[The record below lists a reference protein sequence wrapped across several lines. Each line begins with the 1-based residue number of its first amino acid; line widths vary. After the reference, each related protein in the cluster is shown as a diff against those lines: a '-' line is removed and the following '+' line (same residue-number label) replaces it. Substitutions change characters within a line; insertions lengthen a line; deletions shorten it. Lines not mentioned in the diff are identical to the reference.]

1 MKRFLTILFVVSITF
16 VFSQKKIIDPSVYN
30 DWKKNEAQIISNNGQ
45 YVAYEI
51 NPHKGDGLL
60 FLHQLSTGITD
71 SFPRGK
77 EAKFSFDGD
86 YLTFKI
92 TPGFDTLRNC
102 ELQKVD
108 KKKWP
113 KDTLGIYILST
124 DSLLKIP
131 MLKSFSVGEENNWM
145 SYTLDENTLKSEK
158 KAADKKEEK
167 KKKKKKCCA
176 LNSGKNAKKG
186 KKKAAEKP
194 SYTSDGKVLT
204 LLQPIVKKEYAFKD
218 VTDYVLSENGKQ
230 LAFVEHKKEKS
241 DSFQLQLVSM
251 EDGKCTPILAKQ
263 QAIKSL
269 VFDKSGQNL
278 AFLASQ
284 DTTKVKVF
292 GLNVYSLSS
301 GKNLLIDTTHVRI
314 PKEDAVS
321 ENKEPRFTEDDRFL
335 YFGVTER
342 PKNEEKDSL
351 LDSEKVRLDI
361 WHYQDTRLQPQQ
373 LVELKRDLKKTDFYV
388 LHLADGKVLKL
399 ADDTLNVRAVE
410 KQIGNYLFASSN
422 EKYKIE
428 SQWEVLNPED
438 HYRISLLDG
447 TVELL
452 KKRVAFDG
460 TLSPNGAFYS
470 YFDAQKSN
478 YFLLDLNTK
487 KETCMTCSTT
497 KINWQ
502 EDVNGMPMAAGPFGV
517 KGYAKG
523 ENELYLLSQY
533 DIWSYNISQNKLSC
547 ITNKEGEQRKIRL
560 NPLLWSNDSVYVDFA
575 NVYIEGFNEK
585 TKGSHIFYIMDHGN
599 HTDLVEKYYTDHKIT
614 FIKRSKNNETIA
626 FRKMSLQEYPE
637 IRITQNDFQTEKILT
652 NTNPQQS
659 EYNWAQVELVQWK
672 SYDGI
677 PLEGLLYKPENYDAT
692 KKYPLLVYFYE
703 LYSDDLHNH
712 YAPKPTASVIYATEY
727 ASAGYVVFIPD
738 IRYKAGYPAKSAYN
752 CIMSGTDHVLNLF
765 PAIDSTKMGLQGQ
778 SWGGYQTAQLITMT
792 KRYAAAMAG
801 APVSNMFSAYGGI
814 RWGSG
819 MNRQFQYERTQSRIG
834 KTIWE
839 APELYVENSPL
850 FHVPNITTP
859 LLIMH
864 NDKDGSVP
872 WYQGI
877 ELFTAMKRLGKPCW
891 LLNYNGDDHNLMQNA
906 NRMDLSIRMRQY
918 FDYYLQGKPAPKWLL
933 EGIPAVD
940 KGKEMGY

>member
-1 MKRFLTILFVVSITF
+1 
-16 VFSQKKIIDPSVYN
+16 
-30 DWKKNEAQIISNNGQ
+30 
-45 YVAYEI
+45 
-51 NPHKGDGLL
+51 
-60 FLHQLSTGITD
+60 
-71 SFPRGK
+71 
-77 EAKFSFDGD
+77 
-86 YLTFKI
+86 
-92 TPGFDTLRNC
+92 
-102 ELQKVD
+102 
-108 KKKWP
+108 
-113 KDTLGIYILST
+113 
-124 DSLLKIP
+124 
-131 MLKSFSVGEENNWM
+131 
-145 SYTLDENTLKSEK
+145 
-158 KAADKKEEK
+158 
-167 KKKKKKCCA
+167 
-176 LNSGKNAKKG
+176 
-186 KKKAAEKP
+186 
-194 SYTSDGKVLT
+194 
-204 LLQPIVKKEYAFKD
+204 
-218 VTDYVLSENGKQ
+218 
-230 LAFVEHKKEKS
+230 VEHKKEKS

-251 EDGKCTPILAKQ
+251 EDGKRTPILAKQ

-284 DTTKVKVF
+284 DSSKVKVF
-292 GLNVYSLSS
+292 GLNVYALNSN
-301 GKNLLIDTTHVRI
+301 KNTLIDTTHVRI

-321 ENKEPRFTEDDRFL
+321 ENKEPRFTEDGRFL

-388 LHLADGKVLKL
+388 LHLSDGKVLKL

-410 KQIGNYLFASSN
+410 KQIGNYLFASST

-460 TLSPNGAFYS
+460 TLSPNGEFYS
-470 YFDAQKSN
+470 YFDAQKTN

-487 KETCMTCSTT
+487 KETCITCSST

-533 DIWSYNISQNKLSC
+533 DIWGYNIAQNKLSC

-560 NPLLWSNDSVYVDFA
+560 NPLLWSNDSVYVDFS

-585 TKGSHIFYIMDHGN
+585 TKGSHIFYIMDHGD

-614 FIKRSKNNETIA
+614 FIKRSKNKETIA

-637 IRITQNDFQTEKILT
+637 IRITQNDFQTEKILS

-692 KKYPLLVYFYE
+692 IKYPLLVYFYE

-727 ASAGYVVFIPD
+727 ASAGYMVFIPD

-752 CIMSGTDHVLNLF
+752 CIMSGTDHVLKLF

-864 NDKDGSVP
+864 NDKDGAVP

>member
-1 MKRFLTILFVVSITF
+1 
-16 VFSQKKIIDPSVYN
+16 
-30 DWKKNEAQIISNNGQ
+30 
-45 YVAYEI
+45 
-51 NPHKGDGLL
+51 
-60 FLHQLSTGITD
+60 
-71 SFPRGK
+71 
-77 EAKFSFDGD
+77 
-86 YLTFKI
+86 
-92 TPGFDTLRNC
+92 
-102 ELQKVD
+102 
-108 KKKWP
+108 
-113 KDTLGIYILST
+113 
-124 DSLLKIP
+124 
-131 MLKSFSVGEENNWM
+131 
-145 SYTLDENTLKSEK
+145 
-158 KAADKKEEK
+158 
-167 KKKKKKCCA
+167 
-176 LNSGKNAKKG
+176 
-186 KKKAAEKP
+186 
-194 SYTSDGKVLT
+194 
-204 LLQPIVKKEYAFKD
+204 
-218 VTDYVLSENGKQ
+218 
-230 LAFVEHKKEKS
+230 
-241 DSFQLQLVSM
+241 
-251 EDGKCTPILAKQ
+251 
-263 QAIKSL
+263 
-269 VFDKSGQNL
+269 
-278 AFLASQ
+278 
-284 DTTKVKVF
+284 
-292 GLNVYSLSS
+292 
-301 GKNLLIDTTHVRI
+301 
-314 PKEDAVS
+314 
-321 ENKEPRFTEDDRFL
+321 
-335 YFGVTER
+335 
-342 PKNEEKDSL
+342 
-351 LDSEKVRLDI
+351 
-361 WHYQDTRLQPQQ
+361 
-373 LVELKRDLKKTDFYV
+373 
-388 LHLADGKVLKL
+388 
-399 ADDTLNVRAVE
+399 VE
-410 KQIGNYLFASSN
+410 KQIGNYLFASST

-487 KETCMTCSTT
+487 KETCITCSST

-533 DIWSYNISQNKLSC
+533 DIWSYNIAQNKLSC

-585 TKGSHIFYIMDHGN
+585 TKGSHIFYIMDHGD

-614 FIKRSKNNETIA
+614 FIKRSKNKETIA

-637 IRITQNDFQTEKILT
+637 IRITQNDFQTEKILS

-727 ASAGYVVFIPD
+727 ASAGYMVFIPD

-752 CIMSGTDHVLNLF
+752 CIMSGTDHVLKLF

-864 NDKDGSVP
+864 NDKDGAVP

>member
-1 MKRFLTILFVVSITF
+1 MKRFLTILFALSITF

-30 DWKKNEAQIISNNGQ
+30 DWKKNEAQILSNNGQ

-51 NPHKGDGLL
+51 NPHKGDGWL

-113 KDTLGIYILST
+113 KDTLGIYILSS

-176 LNSGKNAKKG
+176 LSSRKNTKKG
-186 KKKAAEKP
+186 KEKAAEKP

-204 LLQPIVKKEYAFKD
+204 LLQPIVKKEYIYKD

-251 EDGKCTPILAKQ
+251 EDGKRTSILAKQ

-292 GLNVYSLSS
+292 SLNVYALNSS
-301 GKNLLIDTTHVRI
+301 KNTLIDTTHLSI

-321 ENKEPRFTEDDRFL
+321 ENKEPRFTEDGRFL

-342 PKNEEKDSL
+342 PKNEVKDTL

-410 KQIGNYLFASSN
+410 KQIGNYLFASST

-460 TLSPNGAFYS
+460 TLSPNGSFYS

-487 KETCMTCSTT
+487 KETCITCSST

-533 DIWSYNISQNKLSC
+533 DIWSYNIAQNKLSC

-585 TKGSHIFYIMDHGN
+585 TKGSHIFYIMDHGD
-599 HTDLVEKYYTDHKIT
+599 HTDLVEKYYTDYKIT
-614 FIKRSKNNETIA
+614 FIKRSKNKETIA

-637 IRITQNDFQTEKILT
+637 IRITQNDFQTEKILS

-727 ASAGYVVFIPD
+727 ASAGYMVFIPD

-839 APELYVENSPL
+839 APELYVANSPL

>member
-30 DWKKNEAQIISNNGQ
+30 DWKKNEAQIISNDGQ

-51 NPHKGDGLL
+51 NPHKGDGWL
-60 FLHQLSTGITD
+60 FLHQISTGITD

-77 EAKFSFDGD
+77 EAKFSFNGD

-113 KDTLGIYILST
+113 KDTLGIYILSS

-167 KKKKKKCCA
+167 NKKKKKCCA
-176 LNSGKNAKKG
+176 LNSSKNAKKG
-186 KKKAAEKP
+186 KEKAAEKP

-204 LLQPIVKKEYAFKD
+204 LLQPIVKKEYTFKD

-251 EDGKCTPILAKQ
+251 EDGKRTPILAKQ

-284 DTTKVKVF
+284 DSSKVKVF
-292 GLNVYSLSS
+292 GLNVYALNSN
-301 GKNLLIDTTHVRI
+301 KNTLIDTTHLSI

-321 ENKEPRFTEDDRFL
+321 ENKEPRFTEDGRFL

-410 KQIGNYLFASSN
+410 KQIGNYLFASST

-487 KETCMTCSTT
+487 KETCMTCSST

-533 DIWSYNISQNKLSC
+533 DIWSYNIAQNKLSC

-585 TKGSHIFYIMDHGN
+585 TKGSHIFYIMDHGD

-614 FIKRSKNNETIA
+614 FVKRSKNKETIA

-637 IRITQNDFQTEKILT
+637 IRITQNDFQTEKILS

-727 ASAGYVVFIPD
+727 ASAGYMVFIPD

-864 NDKDGSVP
+864 NDKDGAVP

>member
-167 KKKKKKCCA
+167 NKKKKKCCA

-204 LLQPIVKKEYAFKD
+204 LLQPIVKKEYTFKD

-292 GLNVYSLSS
+292 GLNVYSHSS
-301 GKNLLIDTTHVRI
+301 GKNTLIDTTHLSI

-321 ENKEPRFTEDDRFL
+321 ENKEPRFTEDGRFL

-460 TLSPNGAFYS
+460 TLSPNGEFYS

-533 DIWSYNISQNKLSC
+533 DIWSYNIAQNKLSC

-614 FIKRSKNNETIA
+614 FIKRSKNKETIA

-637 IRITQNDFQTEKILT
+637 IRITQNDFQTEKILS

-727 ASAGYVVFIPD
+727 ASAGYMVFIPD
-738 IRYKAGYPAKSAYN
+738 IRYKVGYPAKSAYN
-752 CIMSGTDHVLNLF
+752 CIMSGTDHVLKLF

>member
-1 MKRFLTILFVVSITF
+1 M
-16 VFSQKKIIDPSVYN
+16 
-30 DWKKNEAQIISNNGQ
+30 
-45 YVAYEI
+45 
-51 NPHKGDGLL
+51 

-102 ELQKVD
+102 ELKKID

-321 ENKEPRFTEDDRFL
+321 ENKEPRFTEDGRFL

-487 KETCMTCSTT
+487 KETCMTCSST

-502 EDVNGMPMAAGPFGV
+502 KDVNGMPMAAGPFGV

-533 DIWSYNISQNKLSC
+533 DIWSYNIAQNKLSC

-614 FIKRSKNNETIA
+614 FIKRSKNKETIA

-637 IRITQNDFQTEKILT
+637 IRISQNDFQTEKILS

-727 ASAGYVVFIPD
+727 ASAGYMVFIPD
-738 IRYKAGYPAKSAYN
+738 IRYKVGYPAKSAYN
-752 CIMSGTDHVLNLF
+752 CIMSGTDHVLKLF

-864 NDKDGSVP
+864 NDKDGAVP

>member
-1 MKRFLTILFVVSITF
+1 MKCFLTILFALSISF

-30 DWKKNEAQIISNNGQ
+30 DWKKNEAQILSNNGQ

-51 NPHKGDGLL
+51 NPHKGDGWL
-60 FLHQLSTGITD
+60 FLHQISTGITD

-102 ELQKVD
+102 ELKKID

-167 KKKKKKCCA
+167 NKKKKKCCA
-176 LNSGKNAKKG
+176 LNSSINAKKG

-204 LLQPIVKKEYAFKD
+204 LLQPIVKKEHTFKD

-263 QAIKSL
+263 QAFKSL

-284 DTTKVKVF
+284 DTAKVKVF
-292 GLNVYSLSS
+292 GLNVYTLNSS
-301 GKNLLIDTTHVRI
+301 KNLLIDTTQISI

-321 ENKEPRFTEDDRFL
+321 ENKEPIFTEDGRFL

-342 PKNEEKDSL
+342 PKNEEKDTL

-399 ADDTLNVRAVE
+399 ADDTLNVRTVE
-410 KQIGNYLFASSN
+410 KQIGNYLFASST

-487 KETCMTCSTT
+487 KETCITCSST

-502 EDVNGMPMAAGPFGV
+502 EDVNGMPMAAGPFGTI
-517 KGYAKG
+517 GYSKG
-523 ENELYLLSQY
+523 EQALFIQSRY
-533 DIWSYNISQNKLSC
+533 DIWKYDIQQNKLSC
-547 ITNKEGEQRKIRL
+547 STNQEGEQRKIRL
-560 NPLLWSNDSVYVDFA
+560 QPSKWQADSVYISFE
-575 NVYIEGFNEK
+575 NLYIEGFNEK

-614 FIKRSKNNETIA
+614 FIKQSKNKETIA

-637 IRITQNDFQTEKILT
+637 IRITQNDFQTEKILS

-727 ASAGYVVFIPD
+727 ASAGYMVFIPD

-752 CIMSGTDHVLNLF
+752 CIMSGTDHVLKLF

-864 NDKDGSVP
+864 NDKDGAVP

-877 ELFTAMKRLGKPCW
+877 ELFTAMKRLGKTCW

-918 FDYYLQGKPAPKWLL
+918 FDYYLQGKQAPKWLL